1 MTKNKDFDE
10 LFRDKLRDFEQS
22 PPPHLLDNILVATAT
37 KRQKK
42 RLVIW
47 RLTGVAAALLVAF
60 VAGWQIK
67 DMMNVNQLSE
77 TTQSV
82 KEIKV
87 IPEASVI
94 GNENKSLEKSSPLIA
109 GLAAAKRTTGLS
121 KPEEDV
127 KISFSG
133 KNADTTENINLK
145 ELKNEPIALLKS
157 LAYMPDKLL
166 KKTTQLILNNSKKSD
181 QKLGLLS
188 VDEQI
193 IRQNQQSIL
202 SQKLANEKN
211 RWTIGAQVSPVY
223 SDSHS
228 SHSSV
233 YAANML
239 NSAKTNAVDLGGGL
253 SVAVKTGK
261 RFSIQ
266 SGIYYSA
273 LEQSSGNTVH
283 TRSNDMFAG
292 QGSNY
297 LNTNVNVDAVNNKMS
312 VNAAAGVIS
321 MDGIPEGVDLATNI
335 EEKALSST
343 VMVSEVN
350 VSQNFEYLEIPVYL
364 RYTIIDRKFGV
375 EMIGGVSS
383 NVLVSNQVY
392 LEGTSG
398 NNLIGETEDMESVS
412 YSGSFGLGFKYGLSK
427 HFYLN
432 VEPRIKYYLN
442 SLSNNSSVSYKPYT
456 VGVYTGLSYQF

>member
-1 MTKNKDFDE
+1 
-10 LFRDKLRDFEQS
+10 
-22 PPPHLLDNILVATAT
+22 
-37 KRQKK
+37 
-42 RLVIW
+42 
-47 RLTGVAAALLVAF
+47 
-60 VAGWQIK
+60 
-67 DMMNVNQLSE
+67 
-77 TTQSV
+77 
-82 KEIKV
+82 
-87 IPEASVI
+87 
-94 GNENKSLEKSSPLIA
+94 
-109 GLAAAKRTTGLS
+109 
-121 KPEEDV
+121 
-127 KISFSG
+127 
-133 KNADTTENINLK
+133 
-145 ELKNEPIALLKS
+145 
-157 LAYMPDKLL
+157 
-166 KKTTQLILNNSKKSD
+166 
-181 QKLGLLS
+181 
-188 VDEQI
+188 
-193 IRQNQQSIL
+193 
-202 SQKLANEKN
+202 
-211 RWTIGAQVSPVY
+211 
-223 SDSHS
+223 
-228 SHSSV
+228 
-233 YAANML
+233 
-239 NSAKTNAVDLGGGL
+239 
-253 SVAVKTGK
+253 
-261 RFSIQ
+261 
-266 SGIYYSA
+266 
-273 LEQSSGNTVH
+273 
-283 TRSNDMFAG
+283 MFAG